1 MVSTAPISL
10 IGTGFVLGFFHVLT
24 GPDHLSALATLSASV
39 GYFRAF
45 FLGIRWGIGHS
56 TGLVVVGTVF
66 IVIDTLRTQSSD
78 GHVYIPEHVSNAF
91 ESLVGLF
98 MLMLGIYGILRAL
111 EKRTKAM
118 ETTGADATGESG
130 MDLYRHHH
138 SSLLNNPHTQTHHEG
153 IGPQMNESCSNEIE
167 LENGTYADS
176 EIQTESHSE
185 PAEAR
190 MDDPFIERTSQ
201 TRAFLLATGTY
212 RSEIEV
218 SYLSSS
224 DSLGREKAYGTIAAN
239 AHTEDEGVKEEPLVE
254 DGHDDCSRDQA
265 GASVIIPNPEFLEV
279 GVAHVLGEDEI
290 EEEVQ
295 RCSCSMKGIRHC
307 TSKLS
312 TGTVALIAGI
322 IHGMAGPGGVLGV
335 IPAIQL
341 HNWKLAIVYL
351 GSFCVS
357 STLTMG
363 CFATLYGFL
372 SSRIGGTQN
381 PIRMFWIECIS
392 ACLSILVGITWI
404 TLLSLGLME
413 AVFGP

>member
-1 MVSTAPISL
+1 M
-10 IGTGFVLGFFHVLT
+10 
-24 GPDHLSALATLSASV
+24 
-39 GYFRAF
+39 
-45 FLGIRWGIGHS
+45 
-56 TGLVVVGTVF
+56 VGTVF
-66 IVIDTLRTQSSD
+66 IVIDTLSTQSSD

-91 ESLVGLF
+91 ESLVGVF
-98 MLMLGIYGILRAL
+98 MLMLGVYGISRAL

-118 ETTGADATGESG
+118 EAMSVDATGESG
-130 MDLYRHHH
+130 IDTYRHHH
-138 SSLLNNPHTQTHHEG
+138 SSLVNNLHSSTHNEETSTQFNDALSTL
-153 IGPQMNESCSNEIE
+153 IE
-167 LENGTYADS
+167 LEGGTCAHHAIPT
-176 EIQTESHSE
+176 ETESHSV
-185 PAEAR
+185 PTEACI
-190 MDDPFIERTSQ
+190 DDPFIERPSQ
-201 TRAFLLATGTY
+201 ARIFTLATGTY

-218 SYLSSS
+218 SFLSSAKT
-224 DSLGREKAYGTIAAN
+224 EEITKAYGAIVPT
-239 AHTEDEGVKEEPLVE
+239 TYTDEEGGKEEPLVE
-254 DGHDDCSRDQA
+254 DGLDDCSRDQA
-265 GASVIIPNPEFLEV
+265 GASEIMSNPGFQDV
-279 GVAHVLGEDEI
+279 GEENDPGEDGTN
-290 EEEVQ
+290 EEV
-295 RCSCSMKGIRHC
+295 RCSCSMKGIQHC
-307 TSKLS
+307 TSRLS

-335 IPAIQL
+335 IPAVQL

-363 CFATLYGFL
+363 CFATLYSFL